1 MLEINNLNGDH
12 KILMTRSEW
21 IAEAS
26 KSYIPLIRDEIK
38 SCKCE
43 YCGSMVDTTYI
54 NCPNCGAPTNRR
66 RTNELRYE
74 YNGIPVEFI
83 D

>member
-1 MLEINNLNGDH
+1 MLEINDINGDH

-21 IAEAS
+21 IAESS
-26 KSYIPLIRDEIK
+26 KSYMPLIFDEAK
-38 SCKCE
+38 SCRCD

-54 NCPNCGAPTNRR
+54 NCPNCGAPVKRHGTVGWQ
-66 RTNELRYE
+66 YE
-74 YNGIPVEFI
+74 YNGIPVEII